1 MKVSKTYRA
10 GIAAALALLLVS
22 VCSGGCSHSSRKAF
36 DSVNAPEGELDYA
49 MYADEVMTRENARK
63 NTDTA
68 SALVAAPAPAP
79 EAEMRPGRLRL
90 NFIGNL
96 REVFNDSNKYHYAI
110 AERIGIAP
118 ISTLAD
124 AYYTRRPLV
133 EVKNCEYYQVDTLT
147 HSLPFLIPEAE
158 SLLAEIGRNFNDSLR
173 ARGGDGYGIIVTSLL
188 RTPVSVKALRRIN
201 RNATDSS
208 THQFG
213 TTFDITYS
221 RFAEKNPKHRI
232 GDGDLKNLLAE
243 VLYDLH
249 RRGKCMVKFERKS
262 PCFHIT
268 ATGK

>member
-1 MKVSKTYRA
+1 MKVRKTYRA

-22 VCSGGCSHSSRKAF
+22 VCSGGCSRSGRKAF

-49 MYADEVMTRENARK
+49 MYAEEVMALEKARK
-63 NTDTA
+63 NPDT
-68 SALVAAPAPAP
+68 VAAPVAMSAPASDAEVRP
-79 EAEMRPGRLRL
+79 ERLRL

-96 REVFNDSNKYHYAI
+96 REVFNDSNKYHYEI
-110 AERIGIAP
+110 AERIGISP
-118 ISTLAD
+118 IVTLAD
-124 AYYTRRPLV
+124 AYYTRRPIV
-133 EVKNCEYYQVDTLT
+133 EVKSCEFYQVDTLT
-147 HSLPFLIPEAE
+147 HSMPFLIPEAE
-158 SLLAEIGRNFNDSLR
+158 SLLAEIGRNFRDSLR

-221 RFAEKNPKHRI
+221 RFAEKNPGRRI

-243 VLYDLH
+243 VLYDLR